1 MNLLDEVINNV
12 SRISTDGDIDKAV
25 EYSEMLNEPLLTYG
39 QYKQLKNYLDIQ
51 HGGNNH
57 LMNLDIRTRNIR
69 TYQVQEDYRLI
80 THQLSNVQE
89 EYMDDF
95 I

>member
-1 MNLLDEVINNV
+1 MNLLEEVINNV
-12 SRISTDGDIDKAV
+12 SRISTSVDIDKAV

-39 QYKQLKNYLDIQ
+39 QYKQLKNYLDKQ
-51 HGGNNH
+51 HGENNDR
-57 LMNLDIRTRNIR
+57 MSLDIRTRNIR
-69 TYQVQEDYRLI
+69 THQMQEDYRLI

>member
-1 MNLLDEVINNV
+1 MNLLEEVINNV
-12 SRISTDGDIDKAV
+12 SRISTSGDIDKAV

-39 QYKQLKNYLDIQ
+39 QYKQLKNYLDEQ
-51 HGGNNH
+51 HGENNH
-57 LMNLDIRTRNIR
+57 HMNLDIRTRNIR
-69 TYQVQEDYRLI
+69 THQMQEDYRLI